1 MEQATQTVQQI
12 EGISPQMLWTF
23 LIVLVGLA
31 TLFIL
36 GYKVIEILRKEH
48 ERKTQKQQLTGNDIT
63 DQIATKVMEKLQ
75 PKLDEKFSDIDRKLA
90 ADKELIDLHTRQLNA
105 HEDRVKKLE
114 EGNKALCHGIFALLN
129 HEVTGNSIDKLK
141 RAETAMKNYL
151 IDGVYLEE

>member
-1 MEQATQTVQQI
+1 MEQAVQEVQKI

-36 GYKVIEILRKEH
+36 GHKVIEILRKEH
-48 ERKTQKQQLTGNDIT
+48 ERKVQKQKLAGTDIT

-75 PKLDEKFSDIDRKLA
+75 PELDKKFADIDRKLA
-90 ADKELIDLHTRQLNA
+90 ADKEAIELHTRQLNA

-114 EGNKALCHGIFALLN
+114 EGNQALCHGIFALLS
-129 HEVTGNSIDKLK
+129 HEISGNSIDKLK
-141 RAETAMKNYL
+141 KAESGMKNYL
-151 IDGVYLEE
+151 IDGVYSEE

>member
-1 MEQATQTVQQI
+1 MEQAAQEIQKI

-36 GYKVIEILRKEH
+36 GHKVVEILRKEH
-48 ERKTQKQQLTGNDIT
+48 ERKVQKQQLAGTDIT
-63 DQIATKVMEKLQ
+63 EQIADKVTEKL
-75 PKLDEKFSDIDRKLA
+75 KTELDKRFAEIDRKLA

-129 HEVTGNSIDKLK
+129 HEVTGNSVDKLK
-141 RAETAMKNYL
+141 KAEIGMKNYL
-151 IDGVYLEE
+151 IDGVYSEE

>member
-1 MEQATQTVQQI
+1 MDKVAEEVQKI

-36 GYKVIEILRKEH
+36 GHKVVEILRKEH
-48 ERKTQKQQLTGNDIT
+48 ERKLQKQQLAGTDIT
-63 DQIATKVMEKLQ
+63 EQIADKVTEKL
-75 PKLDEKFSDIDRKLA
+75 KTELDKRFAEIDRKLA

-129 HEVTGNSIDKLK
+129 HEVTGNSVDKLK
-141 RAETAMKNYL
+141 KAESGMKNYL
-151 IDGVYLEE
+151 IDGIYSEE

>member
-1 MEQATQTVQQI
+1 MDKVAEEVQKI

-36 GYKVIEILRKEH
+36 GHKVVEIIRKEH
-48 ERKTQKQQLTGNDIT
+48 ERKVQKQQLAGTDIT
-63 DQIATKVMEKLQ
+63 EQIATKVMEKLQ
-75 PKLDEKFSDIDRKLA
+75 PELDKRFTEIDRKLA
-90 ADKELIDLHTRQLNA
+90 ADKEAIDMHTRQLNA

-129 HEVTGNSIDKLK
+129 HEVTGNSVDKLK
-141 RAETAMKNYL
+141 KAEIGMKNYL
-151 IDGVYLEE
+151 IDGIYSEE